1 MNASPPDAAEPPDAI
16 PDAPPGAAERER
28 LLAAAEAQRVR
39 AEGVLHGM
47 ADAYVAL
54 DAAFRVTDVNPAM
67 VRAVRLGRDAMLG
80 RSFWELFPGTVGTA
94 FEEHYR
100 RVAGGGRDAHF
111 THDYSDGRLD
121 LVSEVDVYP
130 APGGGIAV
138 FWRDVTARVR
148 AEAALRRREAK
159 YRALFATMDQGFCIV
174 QLVFD
179 AAGRPVDYLF
189 VEANPAF
196 ARQTGLADAVGRS
209 ARELVPGLE
218 QHWVDLYARVAR
230 SGEPARF
237 EQGSEAMGRWFDVH
251 AFPVSDAADHRVAV
265 LFTDVSGAR
274 QAARERE
281 RLLAESEAARRAL
294 EAARLRADRLQQLT
308 EALAVP
314 LTREQA
320 VRAMIEQALSAVGA
334 VAGGV
339 LAVADDGRALEL
351 LDVVGYEEE
360 VAERYQRLPAD
371 APLPMRDVVRRG
383 LPIFLPSAAAFAAAG
398 YAPRNRLAS
407 GALGEAW
414 ATLPLV
420 IDQRVA
426 GVLTLTFAA
435 PREFPPE
442 EQAFALAFARQCA
455 QALERSALYEA
466 ERASRAEAEAARAAA
481 EAANRGKSEFLAVM
495 SHELRTP
502 LNAIGG
508 YAELIEMGI
517 RGPVTA
523 EQRADLERIQRA
535 QRHLLGLING
545 VLNYARVEAG
555 AVHYALA
562 EVPLDEVLATCEAL
576 VAPQVRAKRL
586 TLRHDA
592 AARDVRVRADADKVQ
607 QVVLNLLSNAVKF
620 TEPGGRLTLSTAL
633 ADGRVL
639 VRVAD
644 TGIGIAAGEMARVFE
659 PFVQVDASL
668 TRTREGTGLGL
679 AISRDLA
686 RGMGGDL
693 TAESVAGVGSVF
705 TLVLPAA

>member
-1 MNASPPDAAEPPDAI
+1 
-16 PDAPPGAAERER
+16 
-28 LLAAAEAQRVR
+28 VR

-360 VAERYQRLPAD
+360 VAERYQRLPPTPRCRCATWCG
-371 APLPMRDVVRRG
+371 AGCRSSCRARRPSRRPGTCRSTRSPTAATARHGPRCRSWPTGASWGAHAHLRRAAGVPARGARVRR
-383 LPIFLPSAAAFAAAG
+383 
-398 YAPRNRLAS
+398 
-407 GALGEAW
+407 
-414 ATLPLV
+414 
-420 IDQRVA
+420 
-426 GVLTLTFAA
+426 
-435 PREFPPE
+435 
-442 EQAFALAFARQCA
+442 
-455 QALERSALYEA
+455 
-466 ERASRAEAEAARAAA
+466 
-481 EAANRGKSEFLAVM
+481 
-495 SHELRTP
+495 
-502 LNAIGG
+502 
-508 YAELIEMGI
+508 
-517 RGPVTA
+517 
-523 EQRADLERIQRA
+523 
-535 QRHLLGLING
+535 
-545 VLNYARVEAG
+545 
-555 AVHYALA
+555 
-562 EVPLDEVLATCEAL
+562 
-576 VAPQVRAKRL
+576 
-586 TLRHDA
+586 
-592 AARDVRVRADADKVQ
+592 RVRA
-607 QVVLNLLSNAVKF
+607 AVRAGAGARGAVRGRAG
-620 TEPGGRLTLSTAL
+620 EPRGGRGGAARRPRRPTARR
-633 ADGRVL
+633 A
-639 VRVAD
+639 
-644 TGIGIAAGEMARVFE
+644 TSW
-659 PFVQVDASL
+659 P
-668 TRTREGTGLGL
+668 
-679 AISRDLA
+679 
-686 RGMGGDL
+686 
-693 TAESVAGVGSVF
+693 
-705 TLVLPAA
+705 